1 MHPSAIATA
10 FSAYSSSHA
19 TPIMSLGTPFG
30 DAPSNNIPASAGQVK
45 RISQTPKIAI
55 RQMTKQEVN
64 SILARRDS
72 SASPLGDR
80 PRRSSAT
87 QSDMTMGTSQNNGW
101 YANAASKSK
110 RSALSHARVKPHPGQ
125 ETPVTNRTTHPMSV
139 RPRIAAPPAM
149 TAAISTNRLQIPTT
163 LRRDNPRSYWQARR
177 ALYAAPSALEFLTM
191 ICMAMN
197 GPIPHSSAPTN
208 IHSRTVVPFSWNMRP

>member
-1 MHPSAIATA
+1 MHPPAIATA

-30 DAPSNNIPASAGQVK
+30 DAPLNNMPASAGQAK
-45 RISQTPKIAI
+45 RKSQTPKIAI

-64 SILARRDS
+64 SILVRRDT

-80 PRRSSAT
+80 LRYSSAT
-87 QSDMTMGTSQNNGW
+87 QSDMTMGAIQNNGW

-125 ETPVTNRTTHPMSV
+125 ETPVTNRMTHPISV
-139 RPRIAAPPAM
+139 RRRIATPPAV
-149 TAAISTNRLQIPTT
+149 TAAISTNRL
-163 LRRDNPRSYWQARR
+163 
-177 ALYAAPSALEFLTM
+177 
-191 ICMAMN
+191 
-197 GPIPHSSAPTN
+197 
-208 IHSRTVVPFSWNMRP
+208 